1 MSRIGKKIIPIPA
14 GVTVKLEN
22 GKIEVKGP
30 KGVLDLEIHREIEA
44 TIKDQEI
51 SFQIKTS
58 SKKSAALWGL
68 MRALVGN
75 MLTGVTEGYHKNLEL
90 QGVGFRMSV
99 QGKKVVLALGF
110 SHPVEV
116 IIPQNLEVK
125 LGEGNASNTLIVSGI
140 DKKIVGQF
148 TADLRKL
155 KKAEPYKGKGFR
167 YVGEYV
173 RRKAGKKA
181 AAAAK

>member
-1 MSRIGKKIIPIPA
+1 MSRIGKKIISIPENI
-14 GVTVKLEN
+14 TVKLEK
-22 GKIEVKGP
+22 GMMEVKGP
-30 KGVLDLEIHREIEA
+30 KGTLSLEINHDIEA
-44 TIKDQEI
+44 MIKDKEI
-51 SFQIKTS
+51 SFQIKNS
-58 SKKSAALWGL
+58 SKKSVALWGL
-68 MRALVGN
+68 MRALVNN

-116 IIPQNLEVK
+116 EIPQGLEVK
-125 LGEGNASNTLIVSGI
+125 LGEGNALVISGI

-148 TADLRKL
+148 TADLREL

-181 AAAAK
+181 AVAAK